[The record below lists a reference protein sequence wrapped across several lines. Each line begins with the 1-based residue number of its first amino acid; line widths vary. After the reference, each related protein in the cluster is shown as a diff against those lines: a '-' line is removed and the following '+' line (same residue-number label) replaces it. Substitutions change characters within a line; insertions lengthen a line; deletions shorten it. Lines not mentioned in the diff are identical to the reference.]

1 MLCKCADWQK
11 FFHNQLLVERK
22 IPTRLRNFNQINLYA
37 IHKMHFT
44 LYNGD
49 ISKKEA
55 IAMEMTIGKRIAAL
69 RREKDLKQDDLAQ
82 MLEVSPQAVS
92 KWENDQTCPD
102 ISLLPKLAKILGVTV
117 DELLSGKQ
125 ELQPVVTLVP
135 EEQRKDIKDM
145 MLRIVVDSHDGDK
158 VRVNLPMALVQVAMD
173 MGMEMPQ
180 VSGNNALKGID
191 WMQIMDL
198 VRHGAMG
205 NLVEVESADGDAV
218 RIFVE

>member
-1 MLCKCADWQK
+1 
-11 FFHNQLLVERK
+11 
-22 IPTRLRNFNQINLYA
+22 
-37 IHKMHFT
+37 
-44 LYNGD
+44 
-49 ISKKEA
+49 
-55 IAMEMTIGKRIAAL
+55 MEMTIGKRIAAL
-69 RREKDLKQDDLAQ
+69 RREKNLKQDDLAQ

-102 ISLLPKLAKILGVTV
+102 ISLLPKLAKILGVSV

-135 EEQRKDIKDM
+135 EDQRKDIKDM
-145 MLRIVVDSHDGDK
+145 MLRIVVDSADGDK
-158 VRVNLPMALVQVAMD
+158 VRVNLPMALVLLAME

-180 VSGNNALKGID
+180 VSGNDALKVID
-191 WMQIMDL
+191 WAQVMEL

-205 NLVEVESADGDAV
+205 NLVEVESADGDIV